1 MDGYGQQI
9 TKDTL
14 RRILDMMPDTP
25 VNNDARQAILDQLTQ
40 DIIDPTYYTYS
51 ITYRSAAGANNIPVG
66 AVNQVGSFNVQADSD
81 FLVLNQ
87 SYDANTANAARTFNS
102 IVIPNLRVLLQNTG
116 SGYYLMS
123 EPQPIHAIFGYG
135 WDYYELPVPLLLPA
149 KSTLQAQVTNDDAA
163 AAYNLQLCF
172 NGVKLRKY
180 TQ

>member
-14 RRILDMMPDTP
+14 RRILDMTPDHP
-25 VNNDARQAILDQLTQ
+25 VNAQARQAILDQLTQ
-40 DIIDPTYYTYS
+40 DTIDPTVYTYS
-51 ITYRSAAGANNIPVG
+51 ISYRAAAGGNAIAVGAVALVG
-66 AVNQVGSFNVQADSD
+66 AVNIQADSD

-102 IVIPNLRVLLQNTG
+102 LVVPNIRVLLVNTG
-116 SGYYLMS
+116 SGYNLMDA
-123 EPQPIHAIFGYG
+123 PIPVHSIFGYG
-135 WDYYELPVPLLLPA
+135 WDYYEMPVPLMLPA

-163 AAYNLQLCF
+163 AAYNLQLMF

-180 TQ
+180 SS